1 MIKFTDL
8 TDEQFEDF
16 FYFGFNLTPKE
27 SGLSGDIWVTAKPFY
42 DEISEPYIVVFDKF
56 DWTIRNPNYVQ
67 ISIEDEPKI
76 IESNNFKISAEFFD
90 EIKTFV
96 KINKDP
102 LIKQWTMEYDTR
114 DFNRNKIKYHKDK
127 THE

>member
-8 TDEQFEDF
+8 TDEQFEDV

-27 SGLSGDIWVTAKPFY
+27 SGLSGNIWVTVKPFY

-56 DWTIRNPNYVQ
+56 DWTIRNSNYVQ

-96 KINKDP
+96 KINKDS
-102 LIKQWTMEYDTR
+102 LIKQWTITQE
-114 DFNRNKIKYHKDK
+114 ILI
-127 THE
+127 